1 MRFYRDI
8 SNGSFRNDYSR
19 RLMWKGEDIV
29 AISGKE
35 RTQCRLIDVDDEC
48 RLMVQLPSGE
58 KKLISSGEISIR
70 KI

>member
-1 MRFYRDI
+1 
-8 SNGSFRNDYSR
+8 
-19 RLMWKGEDIV
+19 MWKGEDIV

-48 RLMVQLPSGE
+48 RLMVQLQSGE